1 MHVSPTA
8 SSVRLS
14 PLCQTCNA
22 HNPTYRPFRLEQFY
36 YLNYKAFPPI
46 INATGN
52 QCFSFMNQAKGGFC
66 SLNSCIFPTYSG
78 WTKHGSSES
87 EGCTRGGM
95 HRSGV

>member
-1 MHVSPTA
+1 MPPQPRLLSVYLPCAKPVLHTTLPT
-8 SSVRLS
+8 V
-14 PLCQTCNA
+14 
-22 HNPTYRPFRLEQFY
+22 PFRLEQFY